1 MVTTASAQADKDET
15 TPSGLQARIYT
26 APTVH
31 ANGMPGWTTYWQL
44 NWERV
49 PAATHYLVYYATAE
63 GCSSTPHPT
72 SEPTWQ
78 LSIAAGIGA
87 CKADQLQKEDY
98 LLATQ
103 LQLIIVA
110 QFADG
115 STGSPTA
122 PIAVGVIL

>member
-1 MVTTASAQADKDET
+1 MVTADHAQPDKDET
-15 TPSGLQARIYT
+15 TPAGLHARIYT
-26 APTVH
+26 VPIVH
-31 ANGMPGWTTYWQL
+31 ANGTPGWTTYWQL
-44 NWERV
+44 CWERV
-49 PAATHYLVYYATAE
+49 PTATHYLVYYATAE

-87 CKADQLQKEDY
+87 CEADQLQKEDY

-103 LQLIIVA
+103 LQIIIAA

-122 PIAVGVIL
+122 PIAVGVLL